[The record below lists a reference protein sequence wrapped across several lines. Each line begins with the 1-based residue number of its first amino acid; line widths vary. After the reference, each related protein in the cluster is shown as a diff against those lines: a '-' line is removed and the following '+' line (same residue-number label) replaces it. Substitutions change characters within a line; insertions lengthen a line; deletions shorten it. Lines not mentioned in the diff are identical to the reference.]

1 MHKLKSVLE
10 KMVLMKNESVRASVI
25 VAVILLAVVLV
36 RADDKP
42 TPRLITVTGEAEINV
57 APDEVV
63 FDVSVQTINKD
74 LRQAKAQTDECL
86 KRLMELTRKYKIA
99 PQDVQT
105 DYIKLEPR
113 YRGGDESRLFIG
125 YSVRKDLVFKLRDV
139 TQAEGLLAE
148 VLESGITRINSIRF
162 QTSRLRA
169 FKDQARSLAIKAAQE
184 KAIALTRE
192 IGQTI
197 GKAYSIEEEVPERG
211 NSSANFM
218 ANSTSTVDSDS
229 VNTEGTLSLGQ
240 IKISAR
246 VTVRFELN

>member
-1 MHKLKSVLE
+1 
-10 KMVLMKNESVRASVI
+10 MKYALIRVSSI
-25 VAVILLAVVLV
+25 VALLLAASLLV
-36 RADDKP
+36 MADEKP
-42 TPRLITVTGEAEINV
+42 GPRLITVTGEAEINV

-63 FDVSVQTINKD
+63 FDVTVQTINKD
-74 LRQAKAQTDECL
+74 LRQAKSQTDERL
-86 KRLMELTRKYKIA
+86 KKLMDLTRKYKIT

-125 YSVRKDLVFKLRDV
+125 YAVRKDLVFKLRDV
-139 TQAEGLLAE
+139 TQAESLLSE

-162 QTSRLRA
+162 QTSRLRTY
-169 FKDQARSLAIKAAQE
+169 KDEARSQAIKAAHE
-184 KAIALTRE
+184 KAMALTRE

-197 GKAYSIEEEVPERG
+197 GKAYSIEEEVPQRG

-229 VNTEGTLSLGQ
+229 VDTEGTLSLGQ

>member
-1 MHKLKSVLE
+1 MRFQMKTALLRVLVIA
-10 KMVLMKNESVRASVI
+10 VLVLLASVSV
-25 VAVILLAVVLV
+25 VA
-36 RADDKP
+36 DEKP
-42 TPRLITVTGEAEINV
+42 GPRLITVTGEAEINV

-74 LRQAKAQTDECL
+74 LRQAKTQTDERL
-86 KRLMELTRKYKIA
+86 KKLMELTRKYKIA

-125 YSVRKDLVFKLRDV
+125 YAVRKDLVFKLRDV
-139 TQAEGLLAE
+139 TQAESLLAE
-148 VLESGITRINSIRF
+148 VLESGISRINSINF

-184 KAIALTRE
+184 KAVALSRE

-197 GKAYSIEEEVPERG
+197 GKAYSIEEEVPERSG
-211 NSSANFM
+211 NSANSM
-218 ANSTSTVDSDS
+218 ANNNVTFDTDS
-229 VNTEGTLSLGQ
+229 VNSEGTLSLGQ

-246 VTVRFELN
+246 VTVKFELN

>member
-1 MHKLKSVLE
+1 MKTALLRVLVIA
-10 KMVLMKNESVRASVI
+10 VLVLLASVSV
-25 VAVILLAVVLV
+25 VA
-36 RADDKP
+36 DEKP
-42 TPRLITVTGEAEINV
+42 GPRLITVTGEAEINV

-74 LRQAKAQTDECL
+74 LRQAKTQTDERL
-86 KRLMELTRKYKIA
+86 KKLMELTRKYKIA

-125 YSVRKDLVFKLRDV
+125 YAVRKDLVFKLRDV
-139 TQAEGLLAE
+139 TQAESLLAE
-148 VLESGITRINSIRF
+148 VLESGISRINSINF

-184 KAIALTRE
+184 KAVALSRE

-197 GKAYSIEEEVPERG
+197 GKAYSIEEEVPERSG
-211 NSSANFM
+211 NSANSM
-218 ANSTSTVDSDS
+218 ANNNVTFDTDS
-229 VNTEGTLSLGQ
+229 VNSEGTLSLGQ

-246 VTVRFELN
+246 VTVKFELN